1 MPTMTLSIPPDLYRK
16 MKEHPEIKWSEVARK
31 AIAEYL
37 RELENSRS
45 EMSMTEF
52 RGLLSKEILDE
63 VASTP
68 NETYEKYYKKM
79 RELEWERTES
89 FTTRTS

>member
-16 MKEHPEIKWSEVARK
+16 MKEHPEIKWSEVARR

-37 RELENSRS
+37 RELENSKT
-45 EMSMTEF
+45 EMSMEEF
-52 RGLLSKEILDE
+52 RRILGKNVLDE
-63 VASTP
+63 ISSTP
-68 NETYEKYYKKM
+68 AEKYEINHKKA
-79 RELEWERTES
+79 RELEWERTKS